1 MRWGLGLG
9 PGNEISEVNDG
20 SVAEESGVYKGT
32 FLLKVN
38 DLPVLPNP
46 NEGLTAE
53 QCLHRIEEA
62 LGQLEV
68 KLTLLPKVCLLCL
81 LACMCAYKCVCGV
94 HACACVCVCVLVH
107 AFFFF
112 PLRGSLSTCTLCSI
126 ASP

>member
-9 PGNEISEVNDG
+9 PGNEISEVNEG

-81 LACMCAYKCVCGV
+81 LACMCACVFWSTP
-94 HACACVCVCVLVH
+94 
-107 AFFFF
+107 FFFF